1 MPPLV
6 ASALSRTFKGAY
18 CKTLASP
25 ATTLLV
31 VDTAVGQDALYEQAA
46 ARYGAA
52 IERLARGYEPDP
64 ERRRDLIQDIHV
76 ALWRSLAGFNG
87 RCSLRTWVYRV
98 AHNVV
103 TSQILRRRDKSPAL
117 VSLDVL
123 ASMPDGHD
131 GERAADRRLAIERLL
146 ALVQTLEPLDRRV
159 ILLYLEDVDA
169 ASIGE
174 ITGLSAGNV
183 ATKVHRIKQIL
194 SRRFHQGA
202 NHGA

>member
-1 MPPLV
+1 M
-6 ASALSRTFKGAY
+6 
-18 CKTLASP
+18 
-25 ATTLLV
+25 
-31 VDTAVGQDALYEQAA
+31 DTALGQDALYEQAA
-46 ARYGAA
+46 ASYGAA
-52 IERLARGYEPDP
+52 IERLARAYEPHADK
-64 ERRRDLIQDIHV
+64 RRDLLQDIHV
-76 ALWRSLAGFNG
+76 GLWRSFASFDG

-103 TSQILRRRDKSPAL
+103 TSQILRRRGKSPAL
-117 VSLDVL
+117 VNLDEL
-123 ASMPDGHD
+123 AAMPDGRD
-131 GERAADRRLAIERLL
+131 GEQAAHRHIALERLL

-159 ILLYLEDVDA
+159 ILLYLEDIDA

-194 SRRFHQGA
+194 SRRFHQGV

>member
-1 MPPLV
+1 M
-6 ASALSRTFKGAY
+6 
-18 CKTLASP
+18 
-25 ATTLLV
+25 

-46 ARYGAA
+46 SGYGAA
-52 IERLARGYEPDP
+52 IDRLARAYEPDADK
-64 ERRRDLIQDIHV
+64 RRDLVQDIHV
-76 ALWRSLAGFNG
+76 AIWRSFAGFDG

-103 TSQILRRRDKSPAL
+103 TSQILRRGKGPAL
-117 VSLDVL
+117 VSLDAL
-123 ASMPDGHD
+123 ASMPGAHD
-131 GERAADRRLAIERLL
+131 GEREVERHLALERLL

-169 ASIGE
+169 TSIGE